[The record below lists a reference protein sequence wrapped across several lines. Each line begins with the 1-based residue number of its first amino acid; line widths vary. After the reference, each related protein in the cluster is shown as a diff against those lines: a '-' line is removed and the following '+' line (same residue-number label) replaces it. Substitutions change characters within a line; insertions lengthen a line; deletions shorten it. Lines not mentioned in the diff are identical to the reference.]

1 MAKHQI
7 TIDCPDDL
15 LLALGGT
22 FEQFER
28 EAKFAL
34 AAKLF
39 ELGRLS
45 SGKAARL
52 AEMNRTDFLLSLNR
66 VGVPVLDLDEHE
78 MKEEGRYGS
87 RGS

>member
-1 MAKHQI
+1 MNRI
-7 TIDCPDDL
+7 TIEYPDDL
-15 LLALGGT
+15 LIALGET
-22 FEQFER
+22 VEQFEQ

-52 AEMNRTDFLLSLNR
+52 AGMDRVTFLLTLHR
-66 VGVPVLDLDEHE
+66 VDVQALDLDERE
-78 MKEEGRYGS
+78 MEDEARYG
-87 RGS
+87 RGE

>member
-1 MAKHQI
+1 MSRI
-7 TIDCPDDL
+7 TIEYPDDL
-15 LLALGGT
+15 LVALGST
-22 FEQFER
+22 AEQFEQ

-52 AEMNRTDFLLSLNR
+52 AGMNRVTFLLSLHR
-66 VGVPVLDLDEHE
+66 AGVPALDLDADEIE
-78 MKEEGRYGS
+78 DDLRYARS
-87 RGS
+87 E